1 MLHPTPHERLFDTPS
16 NTTMILSH
24 FILVPHANSE
34 LRKNQTTKKKTEKDL
49 LQVKQQVHR

>member
-24 FILVPHANSE
+24 SILVPHANSE
-34 LRKNQTTKKKTEKDL
+34 LRKNQTTKEKTEKDL